1 LFFIPKVVKNTSHRP
16 SAHQP
21 ISPGTSFQS
30 GGSVECPAGCQH
42 PGQFPGAAVA
52 SLAPF
57 ADLVAAVDFGTAVDA
72 WDMLRR
78 RKTMENWGWVVFT
91 AFILA

>member
-1 LFFIPKVVKNTSHRP
+1 
-16 SAHQP
+16 
-21 ISPGTSFQS
+21 
-30 GGSVECPAGCQH
+30 
-42 PGQFPGAAVA
+42 VA